1 MGSLPISEIPYIAAM
16 NGDWKSMIGYYQE
29 HFEFLYSPV
38 TLSLDTGFHLAVH
51 SNAERP
57 LKDLLEI
64 MGVVEF
70 LTETRNKFGNTVLH
84 EATIYGNYEAVV
96 LLVERCPDLISI
108 LNDFGETPLF
118 TAAAFGEAKI
128 VEYLIETRPEK
139 CVDCNGRILSI
150 HRQRSKDGRSILRQR
165 SKDGLSIL
173 GAAIIGQHFETALL
187 LLELDESLHDLEDK
201 MGRTALQL
209 LAEMP
214 TGFESGYP
222 MGICERL
229 IYCLP
234 VIRHHKVKSQVESW
248 CRAMKDLESGTLGS
262 NLLNFFK
269 DPKESKMISNLLRCR
284 FLPQGYWPARLERF
298 WNQKRTNVFALGLVK
313 ILIQKDTSWKSVSIT
328 VEGEEAKQT
337 GPPSSTVMQGDR
349 NKGKEE
355 ENEFPYLGQTSEIT
369 SKAKEIEEVHHPTAQ
384 PSVTNSSL
392 TSNEQISLFL
402 ATGNGI
408 EEIVRGII
416 KQHPHA
422 IKQLNVTNSPLTREE
437 QIPLFLATRNGIEE
451 IVWEIMKLYPHAV
464 EKLNDKGQSI
474 LDVAVIH
481 RQEKIFNL
489 VKHQKIPLARL
500 RRVIDNKGNTLLH
513 HVADMEHYRGG
524 TKPGPALKLQEELQ
538 WFEQVRE
545 VIPSHYVTL
554 RNDEGKTAEELFKE
568 SHKDQ
573 LENAQKWIKETTQS
587 CSTVAA
593 LVATVVF
600 AAAYTVPGGS
610 DEDGTPN
617 FINSPYFL
625 VFTVSDVL
633 SLASSLTSLVVFL
646 SLLTSPFEL
655 QEFHISLPRK
665 LLVGFTFLFFAV
677 ITTMLSFG
685 ATILILI
692 QSEKKLTTL
701 LLSIA
706 AFLPVLVFAIM
717 QFRLYVSFMGSTY
730 NILKITR
737 KARTPFLEY
746 LRKKLR

>member
-1 MGSLPISEIPYIAAM
+1 MLNRSTGKTPFQIVYCQPPRHALDLAPLPKLPGMSITAEHMADRIKAIQEEVQTNLEESNARYKAAADRRRRTKIFQKINDNAYVVDLPADMTIYPTFNVADISEYHP
-16 NGDWKSMIGYYQE
+16 
-29 HFEFLYSPV
+29 
-38 TLSLDTGFHLAVH
+38 LD
-51 SNAERP
+51 E
-57 LKDLLEI
+57 
-64 MGVVEF
+64 
-70 LTETRNKFGNTVLH
+70 
-84 EATIYGNYEAVV
+84 Y
-96 LLVERCPDLISI
+96 LISI
-108 LNDFGETPLF
+108 TNNFGETPLF
-118 TAAAFGEAKI
+118 TAAGFSEAEI
-128 VEYLIETRPEK
+128 VEFLIASKPEE
-139 CVDCNGRILSI
+139 CVDYNGHILSI
-150 HRQRSKDGRSILRQR
+150 HRQR

-187 LLELDESLHDLEDK
+187 LLELDESLHSLKDNK
-201 MGRTALQL
+201 NRTALQL

-222 MGICERL
+222 MGIFERL
-229 IYCLP
+229 IYSCLP
-234 VIRHHKVKSQVESW
+234 VIRHHEVKSQLQPW
-248 CRAMKDLESGTLGS
+248 CKAMQDLESGTLRS
-262 NLLNFFK
+262 NLLNYLK

-284 FLPQGYWPARLERF
+284 FFPQ
-298 WNQKRTNVFALGLVK
+298 
-313 ILIQKDTSWKSVSIT
+313 
-328 VEGEEAKQT
+328 
-337 GPPSSTVMQGDR
+337 
-349 NKGKEE
+349 
-355 ENEFPYLGQTSEIT
+355 
-369 SKAKEIEEVHHPTAQ
+369 
-384 PSVTNSSL
+384 
-392 TSNEQISLFL
+392 
-402 ATGNGI
+402 

-437 QIPLFLATRNGIEE
+437 QIPLLIATRNGIEE
-451 IVWEIMKLYPHAV
+451 IVWEIIKLYPHAV

-481 RQEKIFNL
+481 RQRKIFNL
-489 VKHQKIPLARL
+489 VKQQKIPLARL
-500 RRVIDNKGNTLLH
+500 RRVIDKKGNTLLH

-524 TKPGPALKLQEELQ
+524 TKPGPALKLQEELR
-538 WFEQVRE
+538 WFEQVE
-545 VIPSHYVTL
+545 KVIPSHYVTL
-554 RNDEGKTAEELFKE
+554 RNDEGKTADELFKE
-568 SHKDQ
+568 SHLDQ
-573 LENAQKWIKETTQS
+573 LKNAQTWIKETTQS

-610 DEDGTPN
+610 DKNGTPN

-665 LLVGFTFLFFAV
+665 LLFGFTFLFFAV

-737 KARTPFLEY
+737 
-746 LRKKLR
+746 